1 MKGQITQ
8 WFDDKGFG
16 FIYCHD
22 MPFEIFAHV
31 SRFRRGYRRPR
42 VGDKVEFQIEWDNE
56 KANASAIFL
65 LDVSPLRKRISIRT
79 TLSIIVIFITMAL
92 LYLLF
97 KNQLSTSY
105 SHTAPS
111 YQTPRYERVIQQ
123 PQRYS
128 APIPQKINVPL
139 VCRRKTHCSQMTS
152 YEEAVFFL
160 KHCPNAKIDGDNDGI
175 PCERQFG
182 QSNSWR
188 RR

>member
-1 MKGQITQ
+1 
-8 WFDDKGFG
+8 
-16 FIYCHD
+16 
-22 MPFEIFAHV
+22 
-31 SRFRRGYRRPR
+31 
-42 VGDKVEFQIEWDNE
+42 
-56 KANASAIFL
+56 
-65 LDVSPLRKRISIRT
+65 
-79 TLSIIVIFITMAL
+79 MAL

-128 APIPQKINVPL
+128 APTPQRVNVTFT
-139 VCRRKTHCSQMTS
+139 CQGKTHCTQMTS